1 MPRLFIALEFP
12 EPVKDRLAEICGNLP
27 GADWVYSDQF
37 HLTLRFLGE
46 QDPEIFSRVR
56 EALHGVQARSFP
68 ITLKDMGVFPLRGEP
83 ETLWVGVAR
92 SEALISLRH
101 KVESLLARNGV
112 PPDTRKFFPHV
123 TLAKVGGS
131 REAWVGQY
139 VADHSLFSIHD
150 IPIQGF
156 SLFSSSLR
164 PEGAIHTVEGVYPL
178 EGILEA
184 GEEEGVRG

>member
-12 EPVKDRLAEICGNLP
+12 EAVKDGLSEVCGNLP

-46 QDPEIFSRVR
+46 QDPEIFATVR
-56 EALHGVQARSFP
+56 EALHGLQARSFP
-68 ITLKDMGVFPLRGEP
+68 ITLKGMGVFPLRGEP
-83 ETLWVGVAR
+83 EILWAGVAR
-92 SEALISLRH
+92 SEGLISLRH
-101 KVESLLARNGV
+101 KLESLLARNGV

-131 REAWVGQY
+131 RGAWVGQY
-139 VADHSLFSIHD
+139 VADHSLFSIPE

-156 SLFSSSLR
+156 SLFSSNLR
-164 PEGAIHTVEGVYPL
+164 PEGAIHTVEGTYPL

-184 GEEEGVRG
+184 E